1 MIQDHDF
8 KLIEIRNREI
18 PRTIEIIFHIFEVL
32 IRCGILIFQWVCQ
45 KIKTL
50 HKSDRNL
57 FMQIPVT
64 NEEIKQKYLMVKFK
78 SHNILKF
85 SRR

>member
-1 MIQDHDF
+1 MRYSNF
-8 KLIEIRNREI
+8 SMGM
-18 PRTIEIIFHIFEVL
+18 P
-32 IRCGILIFQWVCQ
+32 

-78 SHNILKF
+78 SHNILKL